1 MASTLPPHPNLAAT
15 LLAQLSVG
23 PSFRDVAAVL
33 LREQLRERYPTLDI
47 DPENTLVG
55 TPVWEIIEDQV
66 VARPP
71 QFQALTNVL
80 ARQAV
85 LAVPALYIEG
95 EHFLTRQPVA
105 DPPVHLPVRID
116 EIAGLIN
123 VLAPVMISGYQDQQL
138 AYWNADDGNSTPHWQ
153 QLANTL
159 RQMWNVDCVVGWAES
174 DCIMARQLFRA
185 PDLTTRSA
193 QAPYATRAYLIE
205 MEDIDEQGQARHLYQ
220 HLITVLVGTQ
230 DSKTVILTHSL
241 LDGFDRFTSFDQLGA
256 ALPTTLHTSTAH
268 DKMQW
273 RLVEPAGNY
282 FDYLACA
289 LIAVQIEAID
299 ALDFSDVRGGHAS
312 AAPLAVPPSAAVAG
326 ADADLQHYE
335 QALPDWLRSA
345 SISDLNAGSR
355 HLKDL
360 ATLHRLNEGRTHLDG
375 IAPIQAYA
383 LNQLN
388 ADMLRD
394 HPDTSQHLLEKV
406 ELVVKSPVV
415 WGAFT
420 LPGQVDTTVFS
431 LTELALQNL
440 IAVPLGN
447 KTVRRT
453 NGGGLPAWLTVDYV
467 ESLVKRAD
475 IGSTYPALINRLLL
489 QDADESRRRRMLYNQ
504 HLKVQLP
511 LLALQC
517 KIRGEHGIDERG
529 YRYVATLMQAQATER
544 LVDEQ
549 PIVIREL
556 AFAPQRRTDA
566 APDKV
571 TNMYII
577 GPRDPGAGP
586 CLLYRPLLDP
596 PLIQYPSAANALY
609 AIQQSSQLR
618 ESVLAWLPD
627 DVRADYSRY
636 VFPGALP
643 SPWAVADFLVE
654 PLKLWILSGPMALGG
669 HALDG
674 DIFATLYTANA
685 TALLTLAEHQSVSN
699 AQARWET
706 FKRAG
711 WLIFNAAL
719 PFMGSTVGAAAWIWQ
734 IMDQLQAVVDAQAHR
749 QSPWAAFSDL
759 LLNLGMA
766 ISLLVVTRSTPQR
779 RAATKGPAPPSRPS
793 PPRPVQIKQLAN
805 ISADSP
811 SAVSIRP
818 LLAAGAINR
827 TKPRLSEVLDSFKVA
842 KPGDLG
848 EPISTQGPY
857 LNLYTNGDGYY
868 APVGERWFQ
877 VQVDEGDAVRIVD
890 PASPERAGPPLI
902 GNRQGAWFI
911 DTRLR
916 LRGGGPKAQ
925 IRKAKA
931 LAQKRAEE
939 LRQQLSA
946 FEKDKKNAQT
956 ELQQARQAMD
966 EAPSTSAE
974 ARRQAYQQTLTTQR
988 DAYETALQK
997 LKELNVHAPTPD
1009 YAQKA
1014 LNYLKAQTELSC
1026 EDIREA
1032 MTRFTPRL
1040 RSVLD
1045 QIEREDVE
1053 PQQRYIAEAQE
1064 MSELNR
1070 QMIQRLDYMQGRFD
1084 ELRGLQRDGIRL
1096 IATIKG
1102 SLPVFKSD
1110 YLKALQV
1117 LLGRDL
1123 CLSADTRHTL
1133 PDAWK
1138 TLGSIVDSAEVAIQC
1153 LRDTLDERSEGRLDE
1168 RFDTLSS
1175 LIEQFEL
1182 INERLQDFH
1191 AQHTLHI
1198 EVEPFDNLRRQLK
1211 EFNQRAIT
1219 QLAVL
1224 SAEREALRKR
1234 PIPPVTPPRPKKK
1247 FIRTRFDGMLIGEPR
1262 LSDIG
1267 LDTGMVDILSPFTHK
1282 VVATYH
1288 EKTSGVWVKHLTPTR
1303 VSPAL
1308 IDAQTSIRAGQALLD
1323 ELPTFRERMQSL
1335 VQQPERSPLGIEWAY
1350 NQQAKRLREAN
1361 SAIKRA
1367 LTQSNATDLASL
1379 PASTVNKALTE
1390 AVPELYRQSNE
1401 QVLTMFKRRPPTP
1414 SAVEWLKRHNAITI
1428 KKTLNRRRLKR
1439 LQPDYLDEYTITD
1452 RGTRQV
1458 LWYAHFHYSAS
1469 WTPARSYLSARLKT
1483 VEEQRLDAAADTLSN
1498 ESSQAQRLALYRS
1511 EITFE
1516 QARQLFFN

>member
-1 MASTLPPHPNLAAT
+1 MASTLPPRPNLAAT

-55 TPVWEIIEDQV
+55 TPVWEIVEDQV

-71 QFQALTNVL
+71 QFQALTDVL

-116 EIAGLIN
+116 EIAGLTN
-123 VLAPVMISGYQDQQL
+123 VLAPVMISGYKDQQL
-138 AYWNADDGNSTPHWQ
+138 AYWNASNGNDTPHWQ
-153 QLANTL
+153 QLAATL
-159 RQMWNVDCVVGWAES
+159 RQMWNVDRIEGWAEP
-174 DCIMARQLFRA
+174 DCIMARQLFRT
-185 PDLTTRSA
+185 PDQTSRRA
-193 QAPYATRAYLIE
+193 QDPYGTRAYLLE
-205 MEDIDEQGQARHLYQ
+205 MEAVDEQGQARHLYE

-230 DSKTVILTHSL
+230 DNKTVILTHSL

-256 ALPTTLHTSTAH
+256 ALPGTLDSSIDHGNV
-268 DKMQW
+268 QW
-273 RLVEPAGNY
+273 RLVEPAGDY

-289 LIAVQIEAID
+289 LIAVQIEAINR
-299 ALDFSDVRGGHAS
+299 LDFSDVRYGHAS
-312 AAPLAVPPSAAVAG
+312 AAPLAGPPNAAVAG
-326 ADADLQHYE
+326 AGVDLGQYE
-335 QALPDWLRSA
+335 QALPDWLKSA
-345 SISDLNAGSR
+345 STPDLNASSR

-360 ATLHRLNEGRTHLDG
+360 ATLHRLNEGKTYLDA
-375 IAPIQAYA
+375 IASIQTYA

-388 ADMLRD
+388 AEMLKD
-394 HPDTSQHLLEKV
+394 HPAAGPHLLEKV

-420 LPGQVDTTVFS
+420 LPGRIDTTVLS

-447 KTVRRT
+447 KTLRRT
-453 NGGGLPAWLTVDYV
+453 KGGVLPAWLTVEYV

-475 IGSTYPALINRLLL
+475 IGSTYPALINRTLL
-489 QDADESRRRRMLYNQ
+489 QDAEECARRRTLYTQ
-504 HLKVQLP
+504 HLQVQLP

-517 KIRGEHGIDERG
+517 KIRGQHGIDERG
-529 YRYVATLMQAQATER
+529 YRYVAALMQAQVADR
-544 LVDEQ
+544 VVDEQ

-556 AFAPQRRTDA
+556 AFVPQRRTDA

-571 TNMYII
+571 SNMYII
-577 GPRDPGAGP
+577 GPKDSGAGP

-596 PLIQYPSAANALY
+596 PLIQYPSTANALY

-618 ESVLAWLPD
+618 EAVLAWLPD
-627 DVRADYSRY
+627 EVRADYNRY

-654 PLKLWILSGPMALGG
+654 PLKLWTLSGPMALGE

-674 DIFATLYTANA
+674 DIFATLYTAN
-685 TALLTLAEHQSVSN
+685 THALVSLADRQSVSN

-734 IMDQLQAVVDAQAHR
+734 VMDQLQAVADAQTHR
-749 QSPWAAFSDL
+749 QSPWAALSDL

-766 ISLLVVTRSTPQR
+766 VSLLVATRSTPQR
-779 RAATKGPAPPSRPS
+779 RAATKLPAPPSRPS
-793 PPRPVQIKQLAN
+793 SPKPASIKQLAD
-805 ISADSP
+805 IAADSP
-811 SAVSIRP
+811 SAAATRP
-818 LLAAGAINR
+818 LLTAGAINR
-827 TKPRLSEVLDSFKVA
+827 TQSRLSEVLDRFKVT
-842 KPGDLG
+842 KPDNLG
-848 EPISTQGPY
+848 EPISAEGPY
-857 LNLYTNGDGYY
+857 VNLYTDGDTYY
-868 APVGERWFQ
+868 APVGTRWFE
-877 VQVDEGDAVRIVD
+877 VQVDEGDAVQIID
-890 PASPERAGPPLI
+890 PSDPERTGPPLI

-916 LRGGGPKAQ
+916 LRGGGPKVQ

-931 LAQKRAEE
+931 LAQKRADE

-946 FEKDKKNAQT
+946 FEQDKKNAQT
-956 ELQQARQAMD
+956 QLQRARQAMD
-966 EAPSTSAE
+966 EAPSTSAQ
-974 ARRQAYQQTLTTQR
+974 ARRQAYQQTLATQR
-988 DAYETALQK
+988 DAYEAALQK

-1014 LNYLKAQTELSC
+1014 LNYLKAQTELSR
-1026 EDIREA
+1026 EDIRQA
-1032 MTRFTPRL
+1032 MTRFTPML

-1045 QIEREDVE
+1045 QIEREDAT
-1053 PQQRYIAEAQE
+1053 PQQRDIANAQE
-1064 MSELNR
+1064 MSDMNR

-1084 ELRGLQRDGIRL
+1084 ELRKLQRDGIRL
-1096 IATIKG
+1096 ITTIKG
-1102 SLPVFKSD
+1102 SLPAFSSD

-1123 CLSADTRHTL
+1123 CLSAVTRQSL

-1138 TLGSIVDSAEVAIQC
+1138 TLSNIIDSAEVAIQC
-1153 LRDTLDERSEGRLDE
+1153 LHDTLDERSESRLDE

-1175 LIEQFEL
+1175 LIEQFDL
-1182 INERLQDFH
+1182 VNERLQDFH
-1191 AQHTLHI
+1191 SLYATHI
-1198 EVEPFDNLRRQLK
+1198 EAEPFENLRRQLM
-1211 EFNQRAIT
+1211 EFNQRTST

-1224 SAEREALRKR
+1224 SAERETFRNR
-1234 PIPPVTPPRPKKK
+1234 PSPLAPPPRPKKR

-1262 LSDIG
+1262 LSDVG
-1267 LDTGMVDILSPFTHK
+1267 LETGLVDILSPFTHK

-1288 EKTSGVWVKHLTPTR
+1288 EKTPGMWVEHLPSSLA
-1303 VSPAL
+1303 SPAT
-1308 IDAQTSIRAGQALLD
+1308 IDVHTSTRTGQALLD
-1323 ELPTFRERMQSL
+1323 ELPALRQRLQRL
-1335 VQQPERSPLGIEWAY
+1335 AQQPERSPLGIEWAY
-1350 NQQAKRLREAN
+1350 NQQAKMLEDAA
-1361 SAIKRA
+1361 SAIERA
-1367 LTQSNATDLASL
+1367 LTQSNATDASQL
-1379 PASTVNKALTE
+1379 PASTVSKALSE
-1390 AVPELYRQSNE
+1390 AVAELYRLSNE
-1401 QVLTMFKRRPPTP
+1401 QVLTLFKQRPPTV
-1414 SAVEWLKRHNAITI
+1414 SAVEWLKRHNAITL
-1428 KKTLNRRRLKR
+1428 KKTVTRRRLKN
-1439 LQPDYLDEYTITD
+1439 LHPDYLDEYTITD
-1452 RGTRQV
+1452 QSNHQV

-1469 WTPARSYLSARLKT
+1469 WTPARAYLSARLKT
-1483 VEEQRLDAAADTLSN
+1483 VEEHRLGAAADLLRN
-1498 ESSQAQRLALYRS
+1498 GSSEAQKLAFYRS
-1511 EITFE
+1511 EISLE
-1516 QARQLFFN
+1516 QARQLFFQ